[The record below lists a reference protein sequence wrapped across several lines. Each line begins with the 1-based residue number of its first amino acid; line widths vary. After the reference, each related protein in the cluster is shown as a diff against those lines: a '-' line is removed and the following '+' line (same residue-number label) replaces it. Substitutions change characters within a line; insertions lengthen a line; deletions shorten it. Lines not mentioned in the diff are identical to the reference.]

1 MGDTLPHQPK
11 FIIQGDNHLKAN
23 NKISMLIYATDEQ
36 RDRIKKAAAKMNLS
50 VSKFMLEC
58 VMEQVSSIEEI
69 TKRNDNND

>member
-1 MGDTLPHQPK
+1 M
-11 FIIQGDNHLKAN
+11 KAN
-23 NKISMLIYATDEQ
+23 DKISMLIYATDEQ

>member
-1 MGDTLPHQPK
+1 
-11 FIIQGDNHLKAN
+11 
-23 NKISMLIYATDEQ
+23 MLIYATDEQ